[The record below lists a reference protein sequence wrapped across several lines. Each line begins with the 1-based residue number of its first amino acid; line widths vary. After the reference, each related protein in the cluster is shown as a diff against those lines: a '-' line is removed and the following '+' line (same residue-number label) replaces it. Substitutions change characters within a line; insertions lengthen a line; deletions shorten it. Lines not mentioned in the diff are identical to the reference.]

1 MLFCD
6 FVAITQNHVTTFFFF
21 PVESMDNNNA
31 L

>member
-6 FVAITQNHVTTFFFF
+6 FVAITQNHVTTFFFS
-21 PVESMDNNNA
+21 VESMDNNNA